1 MKWISWYQPTPDPR
15 PLQYPPTAGI
25 LAWWQTGDSDKGG
38 VLVALVDAETE
49 ESAKEHVQ
57 VNWPEA
63 SEWRFCEDKADKTF
77 TPRFPVQDWM
87 VARGCSNV
95 SQPTAREG

>member
-1 MKWISWYQPTPDPR
+1 MKWISWYQPTEDHR
-15 PLQYPPTAGI
+15 PLQYPPTPAI
-25 LAWWQTGDSDKGG
+25 LAWWQTGDSDKGA

-63 SEWRFCEDKADKTF
+63 NEWRFCDDKADKTF
-77 TPRFPVQDWM
+77 GNRFPVSDWM
-87 VARGCSNV
+87 AERGCSNV
-95 SQPTAREG
+95 SQPSSGE